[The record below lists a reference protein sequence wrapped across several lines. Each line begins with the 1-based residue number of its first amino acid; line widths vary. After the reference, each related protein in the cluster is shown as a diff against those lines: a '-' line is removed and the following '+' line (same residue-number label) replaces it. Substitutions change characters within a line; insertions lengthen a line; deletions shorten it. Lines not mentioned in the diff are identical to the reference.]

1 MLIEEED
8 PVLEFIDLQ
17 PPKPD
22 VPLLEQE
29 LVLPSDELHTR
40 KKPTL
45 YQQTHQGPKVSKAA
59 IKKKLTKLLLSN
71 ATPSRIKNGI

>member
-8 PVLEFIDLQ
+8 PFLEFIDLQ

-22 VPLLEQE
+22 VPLFEQE
-29 LVLPSDELHTR
+29 LVLPSDELRTR
-40 KKPTL
+40 KKPTV
-45 YQQTHQGPKVSKAA
+45 YQPIHQGPKVSKAG
-59 IKKKLTKLLLSN
+59 IKKKITKSLLSN